1 MTARRPEDNCPS
13 GCNIVH
19 FGLSI
24 GVCSMAVTN
33 TFAGV
38 EMFITVIKVGSFTAA
53 AARFGI
59 TKSAVAKSVAQ
70 LEARLGVKLLHRTT
84 RRLALTPE
92 GLAYFE
98 QAEAALDQLRSAEDV
113 ARSRASTVR
122 GVLRVDM
129 PATFGRR
136 IAMPILMD
144 ILRAHP
150 DLRLAASFSDRII
163 DPVEEGVDL
172 CLRFGEL
179 PNRTDIAA
187 RPLGSQRL
195 VLCAAPGYL
204 EEAGEPVNLS
214 DLQNHACI
222 LGSRPGRPASWRFL
236 DEDGQFK
243 CVDPTATHLASD
255 GEVVIDMAIAGF
267 GLCQMPQSLVQPHID
282 RKELVVV
289 LSDRC
294 QVRASFNAVWPVTR
308 AMLPRVRIVVDEF
321 VRRADS
327 LAL

>member
-1 MTARRPEDNCPS
+1 
-13 GCNIVH
+13 
-19 FGLSI
+19 
-24 GVCSMAVTN
+24 MAFTN

-38 EMFITVIKVGSFTAA
+38 DIFITVVKTGSFTAA
-53 AARFGI
+53 AARYGI

-84 RRLALTPE
+84 RRLSLTPE
-92 GLAYFE
+92 GAAYLE
-98 QAEAALDQLRSAEDV
+98 QAEAALDQLRSAEDA
-113 ARSRASTVR
+113 ARSKASTVR

-129 PATFGRR
+129 PAAFGRR
-136 IAMPILMD
+136 IAMPILLD

-179 PNRTDIAA
+179 PDRTDIAA

-195 VLCAAPGYL
+195 VLCAAPRYL
-204 EEAGEPVNLS
+204 EAAGEPTDLD

-236 DEDGQFK
+236 DEQGHVK
-243 CVDPTATHLASD
+243 SVDPPATHLVSD

-267 GLCQMPQSLVQPHID
+267 GLCQMPQSLVQPYLD
-282 RKELVVV
+282 RKELVVA
-289 LSDRC
+289 LPDRC
-294 QVRASFNAVWPVTR
+294 LVRASFSAVWPATR
-308 AMLPRVRIVVDEF
+308 TMLPRVRTVVDEL
-321 VRRADS
+321 VRRANAG
-327 LAL
+327 ALGGSQPPAYIRFEVSS